1 VAKPRWRAYRTLS
14 GRQPVRDFLMAVPS
28 ADRAAVV
35 AAMEDVAAHGLAA
48 ARHLRGDVWE
58 VRADGDRIAYR
69 VLFSAEGA
77 SRSSS
82 LRSTPLRRGPAGR
95 RPPRRSSLPNGGSL
109 TGVRAD
115 RADAGYALDAML
127 DKLWTQATGALG

>member
-1 VAKPRWRAYRTLS
+1 VAKPRWRDYRTLS
-14 GRQPVRDFLMAVPS
+14 GRRPVRDFLMAVPS

-77 SRSSS
+77 RSFIF
-82 LRSTPLRRGPAGR
+82 LALHAFAKRTRRTPPAAIELAERRLADWR
-95 RPPRRSSLPNGGSL
+95 ARGS
-109 TGVRAD
+109 G
-115 RADAGYALDAML
+115 
-127 DKLWTQATGALG
+127 